1 MFQFIKQD
9 QIEDLPA
16 AGQGFGDFFFQFIDA
31 FRSTSVRSAVVA
43 GILVHVVRRVAGAD
57 SVVRFGPDILKKARY
72 ETDSGFYTSTLS
84 LFGTLTSLVLIDSVG
99 RRPILLSSISCLFFT
114 FISLFLE
121 ARYSKPSLISVLLF
135 YAFFFLNSLCF
146 TTIPLV
152 YNAEVYPIGFKILG
166 GGFSM
171 AANCFASVIVSVTLP
186 SLQDRLELLIF
197 GVHAMCCAIGF
208 IGIVF
213 FVPETM
219 NTSVE
224 ERRG

>member
-1 MFQFIKQD
+1 MNQ
-9 QIEDLPA
+9 
-16 AGQGFGDFFFQFIDA
+16 
-31 FRSTSVRSAVVA
+31 SVRHAVVA
-43 GILVHVVRRVAGAD
+43 GIVVHVVRRVAGAD
-57 SVVRFGPDILKKARY
+57 SVVRFGPDILKTARY
-72 ETDSGFYTSTLS
+72 ETTDSGLYTSTLS
-84 LFGTLTSLVLIDSVG
+84 LLGTLSSLILVDVVG
-99 RRPILLSSISCLFFT
+99 RRPILLTSISCLFFT
-114 FISLFLE
+114 FIGLFLE

-166 GGFSM
+166 AGFSM
-171 AANCFASVIVSVTLP
+171 AANCIASFVVSVTLP
-186 SLQDRLELLIF
+186 SLQDRFELLTF

-208 IGIVF
+208 IGIAF

-219 NTSVE
+219 NTCVE